1 MIFTVEISCYPLS
14 ADYLRIVD
22 SFIVKMNEYDG
33 IKAITSYSSTLIIG
47 ESDVVFPAL
56 QREIERTFTEEGK
69 ASFVMK
75 VLGGD
80 LSESVDITPYA

>member
-14 ADYLRIVD
+14 EDYLRIVD
-22 SFIVKMNEYDG
+22 SFIVKMNDYQG
-33 IKAITSYSSTLIIG
+33 IKAITSHSSTLIIG
-47 ESDVVFPAL
+47 ESSVVFPAL
-56 QREIERTFTEEGK
+56 QKEIERTFSQEGK

-80 LSESVDITPYA
+80 LTESVDLSPYA